1 MPIYLHIYVYLD
13 FEEKTIEKKTN
24 CDHRNQVFPAPE
36 TVSQRPVQK
45 SRHTRSVIHRLCPE
59 RLVIISKLHP
69 DLPKDCKQAWMSS
82 SQVAPLVRCPRAM
95 AGLPGTLWVGLGL
108 WNLWGRPGG
117 ETLDLELHPGPTL
130 LKKIQH
136 KYGDA
141 AGGLL

>member
-1 MPIYLHIYVYLD
+1 
-13 FEEKTIEKKTN
+13 
-24 CDHRNQVFPAPE
+24 
-36 TVSQRPVQK
+36 
-45 SRHTRSVIHRLCPE
+45 
-59 RLVIISKLHP
+59 
-69 DLPKDCKQAWMSS
+69 
-82 SQVAPLVRCPRAM
+82 M